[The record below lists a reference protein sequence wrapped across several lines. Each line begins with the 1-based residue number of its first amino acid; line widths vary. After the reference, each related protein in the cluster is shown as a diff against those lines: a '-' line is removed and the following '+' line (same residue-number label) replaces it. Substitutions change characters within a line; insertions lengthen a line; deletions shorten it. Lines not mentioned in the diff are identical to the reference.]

1 MSSAEF
7 RESIYRKVRID
18 ASLAGHR
25 IDKAAATLLPE
36 FSRTQLAGW
45 LRDGSLTLDGQRVA
59 AKHRVFGGEW
69 LALEAVLEPAAR
81 WDAAQAVPFD
91 VVFEDA
97 HLLVVNKPAGIVVH
111 PGAGNPDRT
120 LVNGLLRLR
129 PELERL
135 PRAGIVH
142 RLDKDT
148 SGLLIVAADSAALR
162 ALTAALQRHAIRRRY
177 AAVVEGVLTGG
188 RTIDAPLGRDSR
200 NRLRQRVTATG
211 REAVTRVGVDERFRG
226 HTLLTAE
233 LATGRTH
240 QIRVHLASIGH
251 PLVGDRLYGARGR
264 LPVRPS
270 AELIAGVRGFRRQA
284 LHAKSLEFEH
294 PQTGAALEF
303 AAPLPA
309 DMRELIR
316 VLREDCDASA
326 RADRA

>member
-1 MSSAEF
+1 M
-7 RESIYRKVRID
+7 
-18 ASLAGHR
+18 
-25 IDKAAATLLPE
+25 
-36 FSRTQLAGW
+36 
-45 LRDGSLTLDGQRVA
+45 
-59 AKHRVFGGEW
+59 
-69 LALEAVLEPAAR
+69 
-81 WDAAQAVPFD
+81 PFD

-129 PELERL
+129 PELEKL